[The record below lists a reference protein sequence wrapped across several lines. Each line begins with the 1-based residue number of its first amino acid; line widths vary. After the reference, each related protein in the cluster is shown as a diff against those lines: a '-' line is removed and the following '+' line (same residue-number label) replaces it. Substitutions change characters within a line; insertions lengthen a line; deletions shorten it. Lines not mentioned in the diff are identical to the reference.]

1 MDRAEN
7 QQHSATTPEA
17 PVQPS
22 LLARRR
28 NNDRSRAH
36 TGKPS
41 AAADPTSPEV
51 ITSLISSLSA
61 ISVPVQSH
69 FDLNVPRIDSET
81 NPSSPVYFPPE
92 NLDVSDQ
99 HPPSEHGFGVTYG
112 SHNPAEEQPP
122 HSPFLHPDDA
132 AASPVIRMARAP
144 PSPKS
149 PKSPKFK
156 LNPERPASAG
166 RPTSRSSYNSYRA
179 TFEDPAFGTITAE
192 PGPQKVSTAASI
204 HSTSSRKSLK
214 SLLKKPSREFTG
226 EKDKQI
232 ERLRKTNSYT
242 DGLRHNVPRSRA
254 SLRSLHSMADVV
266 EEGKPTQ
273 FAVDAYREH
282 SISTPTGMERPSLQ
296 SNHDSAPSTPGG
308 IGSGRIIPAR
318 ESSLRHGYSSSP
330 KHRKS
335 GRHSRYSSTASK
347 EIKTDSGISGV
358 GNETEQVTKRIQE
371 LKDQQQRIKSE
382 LETDN
387 APQHP
392 TKEPTSVQRPPSR
405 VRSDTDGSIVQHEL
419 IIDESAPSP
428 AILTGRSRSF
438 PRNSPQVAQRPT
450 IVSSQSFAT
459 RQSFDRPDPM
469 EKLRSRHSVESQQ
482 APRLHKRSPSGPVSH
497 ARSSVVGEDRP
508 SSADSVDLAV
518 SEYVASPKL
527 TQRIRHPT
535 SGRVIAFSEV
545 GDPKGHMVLCCLGMG
560 LTRYLMAFY
569 DELARSLGLRLV
581 TLDRPG
587 VGESG
592 PYVSDAGTPLSWPG
606 KLTTIAASMTTL
618 TLPDDVAIVCNHLKV
633 TKFSIL
639 AHSAGA
645 IYALATALRIP
656 QHIRG
661 RIHLLAPWIP
671 PSQLSNIGSYKT
683 PVPNNAVPYSHRFL
697 RALPTSFLKIAN
709 SSFMSATS
717 ASLTS
722 SLPKSPRRSK
732 RRATMK
738 DGSRPISLEAKDGKQ
753 QPEKDFKPMD
763 TIHVT
768 RNVNRSND
776 GKTQVITSQTVI
788 DSEERERQ
796 SDYDNRLTHKIW
808 ELATTH
814 ANPAVDL
821 LVCLERQ
828 QPIGFR
834 YVDITRNVV
843 IHHGSRDTRVPVEN
857 VRWLGQTMRR
867 CEVRVL
873 EGEGHGLMASA
884 TVMGNVLMEIA
895 KEWEDWM
902 TLVQGKRRATLG
914 NHSGAMVAA

>member
-1 MDRAEN
+1 MDHAE
-7 QQHSATTPEA
+7 QQPTVTSAETPI
-17 PVQPS
+17 QSSS

-28 NNDRSRAH
+28 KNDRSRSH
-36 TGKPS
+36 SSGSPNPS
-41 AAADPTSPEV
+41 SSSVDPASPEV

-61 ISVPVQSH
+61 ISIPLQSH

-92 NLDVSDQ
+92 NLSVSDQ
-99 HPPSEHGFGVTYG
+99 CPPSDQGFGVTYG
-112 SHNPAEEQPP
+112 AQNLEEPP

-144 PSPKS
+144 LSPKS
-149 PKSPKFK
+149 PKSSKSK
-156 LNPERPASAG
+156 LNPERPASSG
-166 RPTSRSSYNSYRA
+166 RPASRGSFASSQAAY
-179 TFEDPAFGTITAE
+179 EDSTFGTITAE
-192 PGPQKVSTAASI
+192 PGPQRLSTAASI

-214 SLLKKPSREFTG
+214 SLLRKPSREFAS
-226 EKDKQI
+226 EKDRQI
-232 ERLRKTNSYT
+232 ERLRKTSSYT

-266 EEGKPTQ
+266 EEGRPSQ
-273 FAVDAYREH
+273 FGTETPREYA
-282 SISTPTGMERPSLQ
+282 IGTPPGKERSSLQ
-296 SNHDSAPSTPGG
+296 SNRESAPSTPGG

-318 ESSLRHGYSSSP
+318 ESSLRHGYSSP
-330 KHRKS
+330 KHRKT
-335 GRHSRYSSTASK
+335 GRHSRYSSTASR
-347 EIKTDSGISGV
+347 EAKTDSAISGV
-358 GNETEQVTKRIQE
+358 GNEPEQVTKRIQE

-387 APQHP
+387 TPEQP
-392 TKEPTSVQRPPSR
+392 TKQSPTVQRPLDS
-405 VRSDTDGSIVQHEL
+405 SEAIDSIVQHEL
-419 IIDESAPSP
+419 TIDESAPSP

-438 PRNSPQVAQRPT
+438 PRNSPQLTSSRPP
-450 IVSSQSFAT
+450 IVSSQSFAA
-459 RQSFDRPDPM
+459 RQSFERREPS
-469 EKLRSRHSVESQQ
+469 EKLRYRRSVESQP
-482 APRLHKRSPSGPVSH
+482 ATRLHKRSTSGAVSLN
-497 ARSSVVGEDRP
+497 RTSVVGEDRP
-508 SSADSVDLAV
+508 SSADSIDIAV
-518 SEYVASPKL
+518 IEYVCSPKL
-527 TQRIRHPT
+527 TQRVLHPT
-535 SGRVIAFSEV
+535 SGRIIAFSEV
-545 GDPKGHMVLCCLGMG
+545 GDPKGHVVLCCLGMG

-592 PYVSDAGTPLSWPG
+592 PYVTDAGTPLSW
-606 KLTTIAASMTTL
+606 
-618 TLPDDVAIVCNHLKV
+618 PDDVAIVCNHLKV

-683 PVPNNAVPYSHRFL
+683 PVPSNAVPYSHRIL

-738 DGSRPISLEAKDGKQ
+738 DGSHPISLDAQ
-753 QPEKDFKPMD
+753 QSEKVDFKSVD
-763 TIHVT
+763 SAKLARDLH
-768 RNVNRSND
+768 RLND
-776 GKTQVITSQTVI
+776 SKTQVVTSQTTV
-788 DSEERERQ
+788 DAPERERQ
-796 SDYDNRLTHKIW
+796 TDYDNRLTHKIW

-828 QPIGFR
+828 QQIGFR

-843 IHHGSRDTRVPVEN
+843 IHHGSRDTRVPVDN

-902 TLVQGKRRATLG
+902 TVVQGKRRATLG
-914 NHSGAMVAA
+914 TRSGAMIAV

>member
-1 MDRAEN
+1 MDPPE
-7 QQHSATTPEA
+7 QQPSATTAE
-17 PVQPS
+17 QPPIQTSS

-28 NNDRSRAH
+28 KTDRSRSH
-36 TGKPS
+36 S
-41 AAADPTSPEV
+41 ANPNSSASVDPASPEV

-61 ISVPVQSH
+61 ISIPLQSH

-81 NPSSPVYFPPE
+81 DPSSPVYLAPE
-92 NLDVSDQ
+92 NLSVSDQ
-99 HPPSEHGFGVTYG
+99 CAPNEHGFCVTYG
-112 SHNPAEEQPP
+112 THNPEEPP

-149 PKSPKFK
+149 PKSPRFK
-156 LNPERPASAG
+156 LNSEPPASPG
-166 RPTSRSSYNSYRA
+166 RPTSRCSLTSYKAAN
-179 TFEDPAFGTITAE
+179 EDSVFGTITAE
-192 PGPQKVSTAASI
+192 PGPQLASRAASI

-214 SLLKKPSREFTG
+214 SLLRKPSRELAS
-226 EKDKQI
+226 ERERDNQV
-232 ERLRKTNSYT
+232 ERLRKTSSYT
-242 DGLRHNVPRSRA
+242 DGLRYNVPRSRA

-266 EEGKPTQ
+266 EEGRPAQ
-273 FAVDAYREH
+273 FAMDSSREH
-282 SISTPTGMERPSLQ
+282 AVNTPTGKERPSLQ
-296 SNHDSAPSTPGG
+296 SNHESAPSTPGG

-330 KHRKS
+330 KHRRS
-335 GRHSRYSSTASK
+335 GRHSRYSSTASR
-347 EIKTDSGISGV
+347 EVKTDSGISGV
-358 GNETEQVTKRIQE
+358 GNEPEQVTKRIQE

-387 APQHP
+387 TPQQP
-392 TKEPTSVQRPPSR
+392 TKNHPNVQQSR
-405 VRSDTDGSIVQHEL
+405 DSGDTGGSIVRHEL
-419 IIDESAPSP
+419 TIDESAPSP

-438 PRNSPQVAQRPT
+438 PRNSPQVASRPP
-450 IVSSQSFAT
+450 IMSSQSFAT
-459 RQSFDRPDPM
+459 RQSFERPDPL
-469 EKLRSRHSVESQQ
+469 EKLRYRRSVESQP
-482 APRLHKRSPSGPVSH
+482 APRLHKRSPSNPISLS
-497 ARSSVVGEDRP
+497 RSSVVGEDRP
-508 SSADSVDLAV
+508 SSADSIDLAV
-518 SEYVASPKL
+518 FEYVCSPKL
-527 TQRIRHPT
+527 TQRVLHPT

-545 GDPKGHMVLCCLGMG
+545 GDPKGHVVLCCLGMG

-569 DELARSLGLRLV
+569 DELARSLALRLV

-592 PYVSDAGTPLSWPG
+592 PYVNDAGTPLSW
-606 KLTTIAASMTTL
+606 
-618 TLPDDVAIVCNHLKV
+618 PDDVAIVCNHLKV

-683 PVPNNAVPYSHRFL
+683 PVPSNAVPYSHRIL

-732 RRATMK
+732 RRGTMK
-738 DGSRPISLEAKDGKQ
+738 DGSRPISLDARANDQ
-753 QPEKDFKPMD
+753 QPENADLRSLDNAK
-763 TIHVT
+763 IT
-768 RNVNRSND
+768 RDKNVLST
-776 GKTQVITSQTVI
+776 GKTQFVIGQTVV
-788 DSEERERQ
+788 DPQERERQ
-796 SDYDNRLTHKIW
+796 LDYDNRLTHKIW

-821 LVCLERQ
+821 LVCLERR

-843 IHHGSRDTRVPVEN
+843 IHHGSRDTRVPVDN

-884 TVMGNVLMEIA
+884 NVMGNVLMEIA

-902 TLVQGKRRATLG
+902 TVVQGRRRATLG
-914 NHSGAMVAA
+914 TRSGAMIAV

>member
-1 MDRAEN
+1 MPSRSIVAMDCAE
-7 QQHSATTPEA
+7 QQSDA
-17 PVQPS
+17 PFQSSS

-28 NNDRSRAH
+28 KTDRSRSHSGHSA
-36 TGKPS
+36 PS
-41 AAADPTSPEV
+41 GDPGSPEV

-61 ISVPVQSH
+61 ISIPLQSH

-92 NLDVSDQ
+92 ILSVSN
-99 HPPSEHGFGVTYG
+99 HCSPGEHGFGVTYG
-112 SHNPAEEQPP
+112 AQSLAEEPP

-132 AASPVIRMARAP
+132 AAAPIIRMARAP

-149 PKSPKFK
+149 PKFKF
-156 LNPERPASAG
+156 NPERPASQG
-166 RPTSRSSYNSYRA
+166 RPTSRSSFTSYKA
-179 TFEDPAFGTITAE
+179 AYEDSAFGTITAE
-192 PGPQKVSTAASI
+192 PGPQRVSAAASI
-204 HSTSSRKSLK
+204 RSTSSRRSLK
-214 SLLKKPSREFTG
+214 SLLRKTSREFTG
-226 EKDKQI
+226 EKDKQAD
-232 ERLRKTNSYT
+232 RLRKTNSYT
-242 DGLRHNVPRSRA
+242 DGLRHNAPRSRA

-266 EEGKPTQ
+266 EEGRPTQ
-273 FAVDAYREH
+273 FGMDTPREYGTR
-282 SISTPTGMERPSLQ
+282 TPTGMERSSLQ
-296 SNHDSAPSTPGG
+296 SNRESAPSTPGG

-335 GRHSRYSSTASK
+335 GRHSRYSSTASRASREAK
-347 EIKTDSGISGV
+347 ADSGISGIN
-358 GNETEQVTKRIQE
+358 NETEQVTKRIQE

-387 APQHP
+387 MPEHPNQDPQP
-392 TKEPTSVQRPPSR
+392 ATVQKAEDPPSDAGD
-405 VRSDTDGSIVQHEL
+405 SMEQHEV

-438 PRNSPQVAQRPT
+438 PRNSPQVMSRPP
-450 IVSSQSFAT
+450 IVSSQSFAA

-469 EKLRSRHSVESQQ
+469 EKLRYRRSVESQH
-482 APRLHKRSPSGPVSH
+482 APRLHKRSPSNPISLN
-497 ARSSVVGEDRP
+497 RSSVVDEERP
-508 SSADSVDLAV
+508 SSADSIDLAV
-518 SEYVASPKL
+518 FEYVSSPKL
-527 TQRIRHPT
+527 TERVIHPT
-535 SGRVIAFSEV
+535 SRRVIAFSEV
-545 GDPKGHMVLCCLGMG
+545 GDPKGHVVLCCLGMG

-587 VGESG
+587 VGESH
-592 PYVSDAGTPLSWPG
+592 PYVTDSGTPLSW
-606 KLTTIAASMTTL
+606 
-618 TLPDDVAIVCNHLKV
+618 PDDVAIVCNHLKV

-683 PVPNNAVPYSHRFL
+683 PVPNNAVPYSHRIL

-738 DGSRPISLEAKDGKQ
+738 DGSQPIPFDAHQ
-753 QPEKDFKPMD
+753 QSEKADLKSVD
-763 TIHVT
+763 NINLA
-768 RNVNRSND
+768 RDINALND
-776 GKTQVITSQTVI
+776 GKTSVVTSQTAI
-788 DSEERERQ
+788 DSQERERQ
-796 SDYDNRLTHKIW
+796 MDFDNRLTHKIW

-843 IHHGSRDTRVPVEN
+843 IHHGSRDTRVPVDN

-884 TVMGNVLMEIA
+884 SVMGNVLMEIA

-902 TLVQGKRRATLG
+902 TVVQGKRRATLRTR
-914 NHSGAMVAA
+914 SGSMIAV

>member
-1 MDRAEN
+1 MDRAN
-7 QQHSATTPEA
+7 QAAEA
-17 PVQPS
+17 PFQSSS

-28 NNDRSRAH
+28 KNDRSH
-36 TGKPS
+36 PPIS
-41 AAADPTSPEV
+41 VDPASPEV
-51 ITSLISSLSA
+51 ITSLISSLSS
-61 ISVPVQSH
+61 ISIPLQSH

-81 NPSSPVYFPPE
+81 DPSLPVYFPLE
-92 NLDVSDQ
+92 NLSVSDQ
-99 HPPSEHGFGVTYG
+99 RPLSEHGLGVSYG
-112 SHNPAEEQPP
+112 AQNLADEPP

-132 AASPVIRMARAP
+132 AASPIIRMARAP
-144 PSPKS
+144 PS

-156 LNPERPASAG
+156 LNPERPASSG
-166 RPTSRSSYNSYRA
+166 RPSSRSSFTSYKA
-179 TFEDPAFGTITAE
+179 AYEASAFGTITTE
-192 PGPQKVSTAASI
+192 PGPQRVSTAASI

-214 SLLKKPSREFTG
+214 SLLRKPSRELAS
-226 EKDKQI
+226 EKDKQV
-232 ERLRKTNSYT
+232 ERLRKTSSYT
-242 DGLRHNVPRSRA
+242 DGLRYNVPRSRA

-266 EEGKPTQ
+266 EEGRPTQ
-273 FAVDAYREH
+273 FAMDSTREYAIG
-282 SISTPTGMERPSLQ
+282 SPTGMERPSLQ
-296 SNHDSAPSTPGG
+296 SNRESAPSTPGG

-335 GRHSRYSSTASK
+335 GRHSRYSSTASRASREAK
-347 EIKTDSGISGV
+347 ADSGISVV

-387 APQHP
+387 TPQ
-392 TKEPTSVQRPPSR
+392 EPTREPSTLPQSPQD
-405 VRSDTDGSIVQHEL
+405 VSDAGGSIVQNEL

-438 PRNSPQVAQRPT
+438 PRNSPQVMSRPP
-450 IVSSQSFAT
+450 IVSSQSFVA
-459 RQSFDRPDPM
+459 RQSFERPDPM
-469 EKLRSRHSVESQQ
+469 EKLRYRRSVESQN
-482 APRLHKRSPSGPVSH
+482 APRLHKRSPSNPISLN
-497 ARSSVVGEDRP
+497 RSSVVGEDRP
-508 SSADSVDLAV
+508 SSADSIDHAV
-518 SEYVASPKL
+518 FEYVASPKL
-527 TQRIRHPT
+527 TQRVLHPT

-545 GDPKGHMVLCCLGMG
+545 GDPKGHVVLCCLGMG

-569 DELARSLGLRLV
+569 DELARSLSLRLV

-592 PYVSDAGTPLSWPG
+592 PYVDDAGTPLSW
-606 KLTTIAASMTTL
+606 
-618 TLPDDVAIVCNHLKV
+618 PDDVAIVCNHLKV

-683 PVPNNAVPYSHRFL
+683 PVPNNAVPYSHRIL
-697 RALPTSFLKIAN
+697 RVLPTSFLKIAN

-738 DGSRPISLEAKDGKQ
+738 DGPRPISLDVNQ
-753 QPEKDFKPMD
+753 QPEKADFKSVD
-763 TIHVT
+763 S
-768 RNVNRSND
+768 VNLAREINGAND
-776 GKTQVITSQTVI
+776 GKTQIVTSQTGV
-788 DSEERERQ
+788 DLQERERQ
-796 SDYDNRLTHKIW
+796 IDYDNRLTHKIW

-843 IHHGSRDTRVPVEN
+843 IHHGSRDTRVPVDN

-867 CEVRVL
+867 CEVRIL

-884 TVMGNVLMEIA
+884 KVMGNVLMEIA

-902 TLVQGKRRATLG
+902 TVVQGKRRATLRTR
-914 NHSGAMVAA
+914 SGSMVAV

>member
-1 MDRAEN
+1 MDRAE
-7 QQHSATTPEA
+7 QQHSATMDA
-17 PVQPS
+17 PIQS
-22 LLARRR
+22 ALLARRR
-28 NNDRSRAH
+28 KNDRSRSQTSNH
-36 TGKPS
+36 STT
-41 AAADPTSPEV
+41 ADPTSPEV

-69 FDLNVPRIDSET
+69 FDLSVPRIDSET
-81 NPSSPVYFPPE
+81 DPASPVYFPPE
-92 NLDVSDQ
+92 NLDVPDER
-99 HPPSEHGFGVTYG
+99 PPSQQGFGVTYG
-112 SHNPAEEQPP
+112 SQNLVEEPP

-132 AASPVIRMARAP
+132 AAFPTIRMARAP
-144 PSPKS
+144 PSPKPPKS

-156 LNPERPASAG
+156 LNPERPTSPG
-166 RPTSRSSYNSYRA
+166 RPTSQCSFNSYRA

-192 PGPQKVSTAASI
+192 PGPQRAPTAASI
-204 HSTSSRKSLK
+204 HSTSSKKSLK
-214 SLLKKPSREFTG
+214 GLFRKSSRESAG
-226 EKDKQI
+226 EKDKQSD
-232 ERLRKTNSYT
+232 RLRKTNSYT
-242 DGLRHNVPRSRA
+242 DSLRHNVPRSRA
-254 SLRSLHSMADVV
+254 SLRSLHSITDVV

-273 FAVDAYREH
+273 FVMDATWEDTV
-282 SISTPTGMERPSLQ
+282 SDTTGMERPSLQ
-296 SNHDSAPSTPGG
+296 SNQESAPSTPGG

-318 ESSLRHGYSSSP
+318 ESSLRHGYSSSS
-330 KHRKS
+330 KHRRA

-347 EIKTDSGISGV
+347 ASKSSRDMKTDSGVAGV

-387 APQHP
+387 TPNTPSPPPQQP
-392 TKEPTSVQRPPSR
+392 VTESSTAPPSR
-405 VRSDTDGSIVQHEL
+405 ARSDTGGDIVQHEL

-428 AILTGRSRSF
+428 AVLTGRSRSF
-438 PRNSPQVAQRPT
+438 PRNSPQIAPRPT
-450 IVSSQSFAT
+450 IVSSQSFAA

-469 EKLRSRHSVESQQ
+469 EKLRNRRSVESQQ
-482 APRLHKRSPSGPVSH
+482 APRLHKRSPSNPISLNR
-497 ARSSVVGEDRP
+497 ASVVGEERP
-508 SSADSVDLAV
+508 SSADSVDFAV
-518 SEYVASPKL
+518 SEYVTSSKL
-527 TQRIRHPT
+527 TQRVRHPT

-592 PYVSDAGTPLSWPG
+592 PYVTDAGTPLSWP
-606 KLTTIAASMTTL
+606 
-618 TLPDDVAIVCNHLKV
+618 DDVAVVCNHLKV

-639 AHSAGA
+639 AHSAGS

-683 PVPNNAVPYSHRFL
+683 PVPNNAVPVSHRFL

-717 ASLTS
+717 SSLTS
-722 SLPKSPRRSK
+722 SLPKSPKRSK
-732 RRATMK
+732 RRVTVK
-738 DGSRPISLEAKDGKQ
+738 DGARPVSLDAKQ
-753 QPEKDFKPMD
+753 QSEKTGIKSMENIQAVRDAQGA
-763 TIHVT
+763 H
-768 RNVNRSND
+768 D
-776 GKTQVITSQTVI
+776 GKTEVITTHTAL

-796 SDYDNRLTHKIW
+796 QDYDNRLTHKIW

-821 LVCLERQ
+821 LVCLERH

-843 IHHGSRDTRVPVEN
+843 IHHGSRDTRVPVDN

-902 TLVQGKRRATLG
+902 TLVQGKRKATLG
-914 NHSGAMVAA
+914 SRTGNMIAV

>member
-1 MDRAEN
+1 MDRAE
-7 QQHSATTPEA
+7 QEPTATTAETPIQSS
-17 PVQPS
+17 P

-28 NNDRSRAH
+28 KNDRSRSH
-36 TGKPS
+36 SGNPNPS
-41 AAADPTSPEV
+41 TSVDPASPEV

-61 ISVPVQSH
+61 ISIPLQSH

-81 NPSSPVYFPPE
+81 NPSSPIYFPPE
-92 NLDVSDQ
+92 NLAVSDPC
-99 HPPSEHGFGVTYG
+99 PPSDQGLSLAYG
-112 SHNPAEEQPP
+112 AQNPEEPP

-132 AASPVIRMARAP
+132 ATSPVIRMARAP
-144 PSPKS
+144 PSPRS
-149 PKSPKFK
+149 SRSK
-156 LNPERPASAG
+156 LNPEPPSSPG
-166 RPTSRSSYNSYRA
+166 RPTSRSSFASYQA
-179 TFEDPAFGTITAE
+179 AYEDSAFGTITAE
-192 PGPQKVSTAASI
+192 PGPQRHSTAASI

-214 SLLKKPSREFTG
+214 SLLRKPSREFAS
-226 EKDKQI
+226 ERDRQA
-232 ERLRKTNSYT
+232 ERLRKTSSYT
-242 DGLRHNVPRSRA
+242 DGLRNNVPRSRA

-266 EEGKPTQ
+266 EEGRPSQ
-273 FAVDAYREH
+273 FGSETPREH
-282 SISTPTGMERPSLQ
+282 AIGTPTGKERSSLQ
-296 SNHDSAPSTPGG
+296 STRESAPSTPGG

-335 GRHSRYSSTASK
+335 GRHSRYSSTASR
-347 EIKTDSGISGV
+347 EVKTDSGISGV
-358 GNETEQVTKRIQE
+358 GSEPEQVTKRIQE

-387 APQHP
+387 TPEEPAKQPSTVQQPQNSNES
-392 TKEPTSVQRPPSR
+392 T
-405 VRSDTDGSIVQHEL
+405 GNIVQHEL

-438 PRNSPQVAQRPT
+438 PRNSPQVPSRPP
-450 IVSSQSFAT
+450 IVSSQSFAA
-459 RQSFDRPDPM
+459 RQSSERPESL
-469 EKLRSRHSVESQQ
+469 EKLRYRRSVESQP
-482 APRLHKRSPSGPVSH
+482 APRLHKRSTSGAVSLN
-497 ARSSVVGEDRP
+497 RTSVFGEDRP
-508 SSADSVDLAV
+508 SSADSIDLAV
-518 SEYVASPKL
+518 IEYVCSPKL
-527 TQRIRHPT
+527 TQRVLHPT

-545 GDPKGHMVLCCLGMG
+545 GDPKGHVVLCCLGMG

-592 PYVSDAGTPLSWPG
+592 PYVTDAGNPLSW
-606 KLTTIAASMTTL
+606 
-618 TLPDDVAIVCNHLKV
+618 PDDVAIVCNHLKV

-683 PVPNNAVPYSHRFL
+683 PVPSNAVPYSHRIL
-697 RALPTSFLKIAN
+697 RALPTSILKIAN

-717 ASLTS
+717 ASITS

-738 DGSRPISLEAKDGKQ
+738 DGPQPISLDAKTIANQ
-753 QPEKDFKPMD
+753 QSEKADFKCMD
-763 TIHVT
+763 GAKITRDLNRLNDSKPHV
-768 RNVNRSND
+768 V
-776 GKTQVITSQTVI
+776 TSQTAV
-788 DSEERERQ
+788 DSQERERQ
-796 SDYDNRLTHKIW
+796 IDYDNRLTHKIW

-843 IHHGSRDTRVPVEN
+843 IHHGSRDTRVPVDN

-902 TLVQGKRRATLG
+902 TVVQGKRRATLG
-914 NHSGAMVAA
+914 TRSGTMIAV

>member
-1 MDRAEN
+1 MDRAE
-7 QQHSATTPEA
+7 QQHPAATAEA
-17 PVQPS
+17 PVQSS

-28 NNDRSRAH
+28 KNDRSRSHSGNPPTA
-36 TGKPS
+36 G
-41 AAADPTSPEV
+41 DPTSPEV

-81 NPSSPVYFPPE
+81 DPSTPIYFPPE
-92 NLDVSDQ
+92 SLAVSDQ
-99 HPPSEHGFGVTYG
+99 HRSSEHGFGVTYG
-112 SHNPAEEQPP
+112 SHNPVDDPP

-132 AASPVIRMARAP
+132 AASPIIRMARAP
-144 PSPKS
+144 PTPKS

-156 LNPERPASAG
+156 LNPERPVSLG
-166 RPTSRSSYNSYRA
+166 RPTSQASLNSYRA
-179 TFEDPAFGTITAE
+179 TFEDPVFGTITAE
-192 PGPQKVSTAASI
+192 PGPQRVSTAASI
-204 HSTSSRKSLK
+204 HSTSSRKSLR
-214 SLLKKPSREFTG
+214 SLLKRQSREFPS
-226 EKDKQI
+226 EKDKHI
-232 ERLRKTNSYT
+232 DRLRKTNSCA
-242 DGLRHNVPRSRA
+242 DGLRHHVSRSRA

-266 EEGKPTQ
+266 EEGRPSE
-273 FAVDAYREH
+273 FSMDAYREH
-282 SISTPTGMERPSLQ
+282 TISTSTGIERPSLQ
-296 SNHDSAPSTPGG
+296 SNHESAPSTPGG
-308 IGSGRIIPAR
+308 IGSGRIIPVR

-335 GRHSRYSSTASK
+335 GRHSRYSSTASRDV
-347 EIKTDSGISGV
+347 KTDSGISGV
-358 GNETEQVTKRIQE
+358 SGAETEQVSKRIQE
-371 LKDQQQRIKSE
+371 LKDQQQKIKSE

-387 APQHP
+387 TPQQP
-392 TKEPTSVQRPPSR
+392 TKEPSPVQQTQA
-405 VRSDTDGSIVQHEL
+405 RSDTASSIVQHEL

-428 AILTGRSRSF
+428 AVLTGRSRSF
-438 PRNSPQVAQRPT
+438 SRNSPQVASRPT
-450 IVSSQSFAT
+450 IVSSQSLAA

-469 EKLRSRHSVESQQ
+469 EKLRYRRSVESQP
-482 APRLHKRSPSGPVSH
+482 APRSHHRSPSGPISLN
-497 ARSSVVGEDRP
+497 RSSVVAEDRP

-518 SEYVASPKL
+518 FEYVASPKL
-527 TQRIRHPT
+527 TRRVRHPT

-592 PYVSDAGTPLSWPG
+592 PYTTDAGTPLSW
-606 KLTTIAASMTTL
+606 
-618 TLPDDVAIVCNHLKV
+618 PDDVAIVCNHLKV

-683 PVPNNAVPYSHRFL
+683 PVPNNAVPYSHRIL
-697 RALPTSFLKIAN
+697 RALPASFLKIAN

-717 ASLTS
+717 TSLTS

-732 RRATMK
+732 RRATTK
-738 DGSRPISLEAKDGKQ
+738 EGPRLITLDDRSDGKQ
-753 QPEKDFKPMD
+753 QPEKADVKSTD
-763 TIHVT
+763 SVHVT
-768 RNVNRSND
+768 GNVNGTNE
-776 GKTQVITSQTVI
+776 GKTQVITSQTAV
-788 DSEERERQ
+788 DPLERERQ
-796 SDYDNRLTHKIW
+796 IDYDTRLTHKIW
-808 ELATTH
+808 ELATSH

-821 LVCLERQ
+821 LVCLERH

-843 IHHGSRDTRVPVEN
+843 IHHGSRDTRVPVDN

-914 NHSGAMVAA
+914 TRSGSMIAV

>member
-1 MDRAEN
+1 MDRAE
-7 QQHSATTPEA
+7 QQHPATTPEA
-17 PVQPS
+17 PIQSS

-28 NNDRSRAH
+28 KNDRSRSRA
-36 TGKPS
+36 GNSAPS
-41 AAADPTSPEV
+41 VDPSSPEV

-81 NPSSPVYFPPE
+81 DPSSPVYFPPE
-92 NLDVSDQ
+92 HFSVSDE
-99 HPPSEHGFGVTYG
+99 HPPSEHGFGVTYC
-112 SHNPAEEQPP
+112 SQNPAEEPP

-144 PSPKS
+144 PSPTKS

-156 LNPERPASAG
+156 INPERPASPA
-166 RPTSRSSYNSYRA
+166 RPTSRGSYNSYRA

-192 PGPQKVSTAASI
+192 PGPQRVSTAASI
-204 HSTSSRKSLK
+204 HSTSSRKSLR
-214 SLLKKPSREFTG
+214 SLFKKPSREFVG
-226 EKDKQI
+226 EKDKQV
-232 ERLRKTNSYT
+232 ERLRKTSSYT

-266 EEGKPTQ
+266 EEGRPSQ
-273 FAVDAYREH
+273 FAMDSSRDHA
-282 SISTPTGMERPSLQ
+282 ISTPTGMERPSLQ
-296 SNHDSAPSTPGG
+296 SNHESAPSTPGG
-308 IGSGRIIPAR
+308 IGSGRIIPTR
-318 ESSLRHGYSSSP
+318 ESSLRHGYSSS
-330 KHRKS
+330 HRKT
-335 GRHSRYSSTASK
+335 GRHSRYSSTASR

-387 APQHP
+387 TPQQP
-392 TKEPTSVQRPPSR
+392 KEPPNVQQAPSR
-405 VRSDTDGSIVQHEL
+405 ARSDTGGSIVQHEL

-438 PRNSPQVAQRPT
+438 PRNSPQVASRPT
-450 IVSSQSFAT
+450 IVSSPSFAT

-469 EKLRSRHSVESQQ
+469 DKLRNRRSIESQH
-482 APRLHKRSPSGPVSH
+482 APRLHKRSPSGPVTLG
-497 ARSSVVGEDRP
+497 RSSVVGEDRP

-518 SEYVASPKL
+518 CDYLASPKL

-592 PYVSDAGTPLSWPG
+592 PYVNDAGTPLSW
-606 KLTTIAASMTTL
+606 
-618 TLPDDVAIVCNHLKV
+618 PDDVAIVCNHLKV

-671 PSQLSNIGSYKT
+671 PSQLSKIASYKT

-738 DGSRPISLEAKDGKQ
+738 DGSRPISLDAKDGKQ
-753 QPEKDFKPMD
+753 QPEKADFKSMD
-763 TIHVT
+763 NIHVT
-768 RNVNRSND
+768 RNVNGSND
-776 GKTQVITSQTVI
+776 GKTQVITSQTEI
-788 DSEERERQ
+788 GTQERERQ
-796 SDYDNRLTHKIW
+796 FDYDNRLTHKIW
-808 ELATTH
+808 ELATAH

-843 IHHGSRDTRVPVEN
+843 IHHGSRDTRVPVDN

-914 NHSGAMVAA
+914 TRSGAMIAV